1 MVIGPDY
8 MRAMRT
14 AEADQ
19 VDALLR
25 QAFADDSEARLV
37 RDLRAAGQIEMELVL
52 PWEGEVLGYLA
63 LSRLVAPQGWLA
75 LAPVAIA
82 PAWQGRRLG
91 ARLVAMTMKLVAIRA
106 QSVVVIGKPSFYARA
121 GFSVVR
127 AAGLRTPYPAQ
138 VTGFAGPGDDAPQ
151 AEVTYPDAFARS
163 GA

>member
-1 MVIGPDY
+1 MVVGPDY

-14 AEADQ
+14 VEADQ

-25 QAFADDSEARLV
+25 QAFAGDSEARLV
-37 RDLRAAGQIEMELVL
+37 RDLRASAQIEMEMVL

-82 PAWQGRRLG
+82 PAWQGRGLG
-91 ARLVAMTMKLVAIRA
+91 ARLVAMTMKLVAIKA

-121 GFSVVR
+121 GFSVAR
-127 AAGLRTPYPAQ
+127 ATGLRTPYPAH
-138 VTGFAGPGDDAPQ
+138 VTGFAGPDNDLPV
-151 AEVTYPDAFARS
+151 AEVTYPDAFAQS

>member
-1 MVIGPDY
+1 MVVGPDY

-19 VDALLR
+19 VDLMLR
-25 QAFADDSEARLV
+25 QAFAGDSEARLV
-37 RDLRAAGQIEMELVL
+37 CNLRAAGQIEMEMVL

-63 LSRLVAPQGWLA
+63 LSRRVAPQIWLA

-91 ARLVAMTMKLVAIRA
+91 ARLVAMTMKLVAIKA
-106 QSVVVIGKPSFYARA
+106 QSVVVIGKPSSYARA
-121 GFSVVR
+121 GFSVAR
-127 AAGLRTPYPAQ
+127 AAGLRTPYPAH
-138 VTGFAGPGDDAPQ
+138 VTGFAGPGDDMPQ